1 MKSQSG
7 ELTYLRAAIIASKQ
21 EGLFQEFSSLY
32 RSYRSHG
39 DNVFKAAWQA
49 LYDWD
54 ILDVSEMNK
63 DGSVSLELKMDPVK
77 KGKRG

>member
-1 MKSQSG
+1 MKFG
-7 ELTYLRAAIIASKQ
+7 ELTYLRAAIREAKR
-21 EGLFQEFSSLY
+21 EGLFQEFSLLY

-54 ILDVSEMNK
+54 ILDVSVVNK
-63 DGSVSLELKMDPVK
+63 DGSVSLGLKMGNKEPKHDH
-77 KGKRG
+77 